1 MSIEQFNREFDKN
14 LPEEGSETVGG
25 VVLDRFGEL
34 QSIGSTIVVEEV
46 EFVVETIENNRI
58 QELVVRKMESDAGMD
73 QYDAEEAAAKQG
85 NSIIGTA
92 GSSPELPA
100 EGKDEE

>member
-1 MSIEQFNREFDKN
+1 MSIEQFNREFNKN

-34 QSIGSTIVVEEV
+34 PSIGSTIVVEDV
-46 EFVVETIENNRI
+46 EFVVESIENNRI
-58 QELVVRKMESDAGMD
+58 QELVVRKMESDAGID
-73 QYDAEEAAAKQG
+73 RYDAEEGTAKQG
-85 NSIIGTA
+85 NSITGTA
-92 GSSPELPA
+92 SAPESPT